1 MNVHLKKTFTF
12 EASHQLPNH
21 DGKCARLHGHSW
33 VLDVWCI
40 APVNEEAGHPKEGI
54 GIDYYDI
61 KEIVNPIIEKLDHH
75 HLGCGKGHTLLSDPL
90 LHEDGESSVNHF
102 AATRYTLINDVE
114 GMPDRFVPTS
124 ENLLIWIAEQLPTH
138 FNWSCLALHETCT
151 SEARLYAVDYAQH
164 NAIVRQQEAAKR
176 LAESDD
182 DIPF

>member
-40 APVNEEAGHPKEGI
+40 APVNEEEGHPKEGI

-61 KEIVNPIIEKLDHH
+61 KEIVNPIVEMLDHH
-75 HLGCGKGHTLLSDPL
+75 HLGHGPIVASWGEKLPL
-90 LHEDGESSVNHF
+90 YADTHL
-102 AATRYTLINDVE
+102 RE
-114 GMPDRFVPTS
+114 GNFPSVPTS
-124 ENLLIWIAEQLPTH
+124 ENILIWIAKQLPTH

-164 NAIVRQQEAAKR
+164 NAIQKAVSLYDREDRNA
-176 LAESDD
+176 
-182 DIPF
+182 